1 VRVSSNSKALPDA
14 KSPQEAV
21 WLLQR
26 IVALPH
32 HQFWPDDVSLATSS
46 HFDANRLTGYRQ
58 VTDAHLLTLALHR
71 GGRLATLDR
80 KIQSLVPPGAAAAD
94 VIALVLTE

>member
-1 VRVSSNSKALPDA
+1 MVS
-14 KSPQEAV
+14 
-21 WLLQR
+21 LLDVNLL
-26 IVALPH
+26 VALAWPNHVH
-32 HQFWPDDVSLATSS
+32 HQVALSWFQKNQASGWATCPVTQSGY
-46 HFDANRLTGYRQ
+46 RLTGYRQ